1 MEPCFQAEEKQ
12 SQHDNHTEEV
22 EPEIAADE
30 LLEKLLCNHAAKIVQ
45 IAGITKQN
53 GNKNA
58 SGAHFFA
65 KKQMGRQTRRSYAI
79 PFVGRADSTGLLAV
93 TLVGYGQLLTSLGA
107 ARSQHPTSVLR
118 SHALA
123 EAMLVHAAA
132 VVRLKRS
139 FHCLII
145 ILL

>member
-1 MEPCFQAEEKQ
+1 
-12 SQHDNHTEEV
+12 
-22 EPEIAADE
+22 
-30 LLEKLLCNHAAKIVQ
+30 VQ

-65 KKQMGRQTRRSYAI
+65 KKQMGRHTRRSYAI

-132 VVRLKRS
+132 VVRLKSSLHRS
-139 FHCLII
+139 ISLLKLLILI
-145 ILL
+145 EEVGQNHDFGLQNYTNLFNYARNIRNLA